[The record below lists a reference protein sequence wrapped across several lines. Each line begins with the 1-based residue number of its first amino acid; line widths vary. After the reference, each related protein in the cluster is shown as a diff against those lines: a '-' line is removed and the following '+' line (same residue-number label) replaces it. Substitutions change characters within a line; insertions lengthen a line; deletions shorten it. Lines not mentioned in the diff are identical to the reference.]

1 MTNIALIL
9 FCTLAGIVFKRYKLI
24 PADAHKGINVFIL
37 YIALPAVSFKY
48 IPQIPWNQDLLFPVC
63 SSVLVWLGSYLFIGA
78 YCRFK
83 AYNRR
88 TRSSLELSSGYSNT
102 SFIGFPLIMAYFG
115 EQQLGVAIICDQSMF
130 LILSSIGIVSAIK
143 GDKQVKE
150 VPSAKMVMARF
161 IRFPPVIACLS
172 ALLLSRFLDFQ
183 PVEPFFD
190 KLTATV
196 GPLALFSLGLQ
207 LNIKGWR
214 PKIAQISVALL
225 YKLILAPTLVL
236 CAAFLLGIK
245 GDTARISI
253 FEAGMPTLITAS
265 IIAEQFN
272 LNSKLVN
279 LIIGVGI
286 LAGFIS
292 TGIWSIIINSL
303 FPL

>member
-1 MTNIALIL
+1 MTNIALII
-9 FCTLAGIVFKRYKLI
+9 FCTLAGILFKKYKLI
-24 PADAHKGINVFIL
+24 PPDAHKGINIFIL

-48 IPQIPWNQDLLFPVC
+48 IPQIPVSRDLVFPVF
-63 SSVLVWLGSYLFIGA
+63 SSLLVWLGSYLFILM
-78 YCRFK
+78 YCRIK
-83 AYNRR
+83 GYSRR

-115 EQQLGVAIICDQSMF
+115 EQQLSVAIICDQSMF
-130 LILSSIGIVSAIK
+130 LILSTIGMISAIK
-143 GDKQVKE
+143 GDKRLKE
-150 VPSAKMVMARF
+150 TPSVKMVLSRF
-161 IRFPPVIACLS
+161 LRFPPVMACLL
-172 ALLLSRFLDFQ
+172 AILLSSFINLK

-207 LNIKGWR
+207 LNITGWR
-214 PKIAQISVALL
+214 PKIAQISVALV
-225 YKLILAPTLVL
+225 YKLIIAPLVVLLA
-236 CAAFLLGIK
+236 AILLDIK

-286 LAGFIS
+286 VLGLIS
-292 TGIWSIIINSL
+292 TGIWSVLLGHLAL
-303 FPL
+303 F